1 MVTPLTKMTSIS
13 MEDLKNY
20 RQVLSFLPQ
29 LVERAVSAQIR
40 SHMDS
45 NDLSKRKFNVLM
57 FISQHNLCKLGRLTR
72 KIKTN
77 TKKIFLKQN
86 HHIGLQKGYFFTV
99 SKRKKNTI
107 G

>member
-57 FISQHNLCKLGRLTR
+57 FISWDNLCKLGRLTR
-72 KIKTN
+72 KIKTD
-77 TKKIFLKQN
+77 TKK
-86 HHIGLQKGYFFTV
+86 FFFEA
-99 SKRKKNTI
+99 KP
-107 G
+107 